1 MTGEKEYLMK
11 QDFMRGISIP
21 EISKRFKVDKGYLY
35 DLTNKWLAEHN
46 LSEKDKK
53 KLSLAHI
60 GFIERQ
66 LFKAIELNMDE
77 SIIDELQTNYV
88 KYLA

>member
-21 EISKRFKVDKGYLY
+21 EISKRFKVDRLFVAKLA
-35 DLTNKWLAEHN
+35 NKWLFEY
-46 LSEKDKK
+46 KDKDK
-53 KLSLAHI
+53 SEELSLNHI
-60 GFIERQ
+60 KLIERQ
-66 LFKAIELNMDE
+66 LFKAIELNMDK

-88 KYLA
+88 KYLV